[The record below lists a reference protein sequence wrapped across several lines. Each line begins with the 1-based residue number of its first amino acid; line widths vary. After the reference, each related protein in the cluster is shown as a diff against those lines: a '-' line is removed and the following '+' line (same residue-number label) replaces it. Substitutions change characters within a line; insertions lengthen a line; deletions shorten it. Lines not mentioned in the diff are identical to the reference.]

1 MRKEDE
7 KVIIYQTK
15 DGETS
20 IDVRLEGETVWLTA
34 NQMAVLFGRDVKTIR
49 KHINNAIREELKNTM
64 VVAKIATP
72 TKHGAIKDKLQIHE
86 VNIYNLDVIIS
97 VSYRSNLKEELILE
111 SGLTKSLRII

>member
-34 NQMAVLFGRDVKTIR
+34 NQMAVFVWQRC
-49 KHINNAIREELKNTM
+49 
-64 VVAKIATP
+64 
-72 TKHGAIKDKLQIHE
+72 KDYKKAH
-86 VNIYNLDVIIS
+86 
-97 VSYRSNLKEELILE
+97 
-111 SGLTKSLRII
+111 

>member
-64 VVAKIATP
+64 VSQKLRHPQNTVLLKTSYKY
-72 TKHGAIKDKLQIHE
+72 TKLTF
-86 VNIYNLDVIIS
+86 II
-97 VSYRSNLKEELILE
+97 
-111 SGLTKSLRII
+111 